1 MAEQLTCA
9 ICRAAIEGMVH
20 TIGPRHDCE
29 QHYQSTKRGYKPPVD
44 HPFPESTVMQAV
56 KWSLDEDGEGP
67 ARRMVN
73 GHVVPRT
80 VAL

>member
-29 QHYQSTKRGYKPPVD
+29 QHSQSTKRGYKRPVD
-44 HPFPESTVMQAV
+44 HPCL
-56 KWSLDEDGEGP
+56 K
-67 ARRMVN
+67 
-73 GHVVPRT
+73 VPS
-80 VAL
+80 